1 MTLLNLVKMRCGIP
15 ESITAYD
22 DAEIIPLIE
31 DCIADMKGGGV
42 QNKLLPDST
51 DAENTDS
58 RVVTAIALY
67 VLAHHGQDRSDTDK
81 YLDLYHRRVFK
92 LSLEPEE

>member
-31 DCIADMKGGGV
+31 DCIADMKTGGV

-51 DAENTDS
+51 NAENTDS
-58 RVVTAIALY
+58 SLLY
-67 VLAHHGQDRSDTDK
+67 NIK
-81 YLDLYHRRVFK
+81 RRGLTKKNTSSKFG
-92 LSLEPEE
+92 LLLT